1 MSTAGQLQRPIAQRP
16 AWGHSSCPNT
26 RLDSSRTDEHRD
38 KRPIG
43 RAQPN
48 GQSSLDHRA
57 KAPRKR
63 AQGRPNDGKSSVG
76 PASLLKAARELL
88 EKLPPAQV
96 TRAALARHA
105 GVDPNLIRYYF
116 KDRDSLLLSV
126 VDEIIEE
133 ESKIAARGRATTGST
148 PAERLRAQIRHSL
161 EFHQRHPYFHRLL
174 IEEIATWKSQRA
186 RQLFHRLNHA
196 TVDLYGSI
204 FRDGAKAK
212 TLRTLDPVF
221 VHLAVIGMCE
231 FFMSSKLLLEDALGK
246 GASPTKYA
254 KRYAD
259 TVVQLLV
266 DGARQR

>member
-1 MSTAGQLQRPIAQRP
+1 
-16 AWGHSSCPNT
+16 
-26 RLDSSRTDEHRD
+26 LD
-38 KRPIG
+38 
-43 RAQPN
+43 N
-48 GQSSLDHRA
+48 RA

-63 AQGRPNDGKSSVG
+63 AQGRPNDGKNSVG
-76 PASLLKAARELL
+76 PKSLLKAARELL
-88 EKLPPAQV
+88 AKLPPAQV

-133 ESKIAARGRATTGST
+133 ESRIAARTTAGTT
-148 PAERLRAQIRHSL
+148 PVERLRAQIRHSL

-196 TVDLYGSI
+196 TIDLYGSI

-231 FFMSSKLLLEDALGK
+231 LFMSSKLLLEDALGK
-246 GASPTKYA
+246 GAHPAKYA

-259 TVVQLLV
+259 TVVQFLV